1 MTSVAVI
8 AHEKKSLGG
17 GLPELRRLL
26 AERGFPDP
34 IWYQVTKTR
43 QAAAFAAMAIEQ
55 GADLIFLWGGDG
67 TLQHCVESVAGSGVA
82 MAILPAGTANLLAT
96 NLGIPI
102 DLSAAVEV
110 GLQGARRAIDVGVL
124 NGERFAVM
132 AGAGLDAEM
141 MKNAKRQLKARFG
154 RLAYVWTGLWATR
167 MATREVRID
176 VDGERWFRGH
186 ASCVLLGNMG
196 TLFGHLTVF
205 PAARPDNGT
214 LEVGVVTADGVL
226 QWARVGVRVVTR
238 HADRS
243 PLVRLTQARAIDVKF
258 DVPVA
263 YELDGSVR
271 PPRRRLIVT
280 VEPGALSVCV
290 PETRRGEGRA

>member
-1 MTSVAVI
+1 MTSIAVI

-26 AERGFPDP
+26 ADRGFPDP

-43 QAAAFAAMAIEQ
+43 EASAFAGMAIEQ

-67 TLQHCVESVAGSGVA
+67 TIQHCVDAVAGSGIA

-96 NLGIPI
+96 NLRIPI
-102 DLSAAVEV
+102 DLSAAVDV
-110 GLQGARRAIDVGVL
+110 GLHGARRSIDVGVL

-132 AGAGLDAEM
+132 AGAGLDAQM
-141 MKNAKRQLKARFG
+141 MKNAKGQLKERFG
-154 RLAYVWTGLWATR
+154 RLAYVWSGIWATR
-167 MATREVRID
+167 MARRTVRVN
-176 VDGERWFRGH
+176 VDGECWFEGQ

-205 PAARPDNGT
+205 PAAEPDDGK
-214 LEVGVVTADGVL
+214 LEVGVVTAEGL
-226 QWARVGVRVVTR
+226 LGWARILVRVATR
-238 HADRS
+238 HAERS
-243 PLVRLTQARAIDVKF
+243 SLARVTQGREVDVKF
-258 DVPVA
+258 DTAIP

-271 PPRRRLIVT
+271 SAKRRLRVT

-290 PETRRGEGRA
+290 PETRPESKRS